1 MNLLK
6 NESRPTRSYLLP
18 KCRGFQTDHC
28 AVVKFI
34 LLNASEV
41 LKDDL
46 LPRCVCNICCDKL
59 DFIYDFQQQCKE
71 IQEKLSK
78 ALSAVSSEWS
88 SFVSQ
93 SPQKSGN
100 SPLPQYLLSDAD
112 VMPHLNAS
120 VPGHCDTEL
129 TQASTDFFAEIS
141 KAIDE
146 ADVLPESLFLGD
158 VSSGIHTQDDSLSE
172 LANLL
177 HFQAG
182 GLGHTDVASTE
193 SSDRCSIQLGEPLE
207 LLQNGEID
215 ASILAEDITIDE
227 NSPAQEPCTEINTI
241 TDISSPSP
249 QINLSTFL
257 NMGKDTQNVEEDMSL
272 NSVAS
277 YPSVSTSDEISTQ
290 WFGREENEKSIAA
303 ADKESQ
309 TRGEPIN
316 VLISNIQPR
325 IVRVR
330 VTPSLL
336 VKQEVEK
343 LSLNEFRC
351 RICGRTFRWKHQ
363 CEHYVRDHIG
373 DKQFH
378 CMCGKS
384 YSTMYALKRHAII
397 HDSSLSFLC
406 QQCGRRFKT
415 SNNLQT
421 HEKMHNMP
429 AFECNECGKA
439 FQYKQSLMFHMQGHL
454 GNFEH
459 VCDICGCTYVK
470 KRDLNLHMKR
480 HRGEKPHQCPTCG
493 KSFLKK
499 ANMQR
504 HSLLHIKDAI
514 RKGS

>member
-309 TRGEPIN
+309 TRGLSLPLRLPESKVSVAGSVVPLSRRVSLIARMP
-316 VLISNIQPR
+316 VLMECILTCTGLSLG
-325 IVRVR
+325 
-330 VTPSLL
+330 TLPSL
-336 VKQEVEK
+336 
-343 LSLNEFRC
+343 
-351 RICGRTFRWKHQ
+351 
-363 CEHYVRDHIG
+363 
-373 DKQFH
+373 
-378 CMCGKS
+378 
-384 YSTMYALKRHAII
+384 
-397 HDSSLSFLC
+397 FLWC
-406 QQCGRRFKT
+406 
-415 SNNLQT
+415 
-421 HEKMHNMP
+421 
-429 AFECNECGKA
+429 
-439 FQYKQSLMFHMQGHL
+439 
-454 GNFEH
+454 
-459 VCDICGCTYVK
+459 
-470 KRDLNLHMKR
+470 
-480 HRGEKPHQCPTCG
+480 
-493 KSFLKK
+493 
-499 ANMQR
+499 
-504 HSLLHIKDAI
+504 
-514 RKGS
+514 